1 MANKFFGEK
10 LRKLRYDKG
19 LTQQQVADLLGLKNK
34 STLGSWE
41 VGKSEPDGV
50 TFLKL
55 LKIYDVSDIY
65 ATFDENGPEND
76 NLTLSP
82 TEKQVI
88 VEYRK
93 ADEVTK
99 EMVHRVLHIEE
110 KRDSERMA

>member
-10 LRKLRYDKG
+10 LRKLRNDKG

-41 VGKSEPDGV
+41 VGKSEPDGA

-55 LKIYDVSDIY
+55 LKIYEVTDIY
-65 ATFDENGPEND
+65 TTFDENAPEND
-76 NLTLSP
+76 DITLSP

-93 ADEVTK
+93 ADDFTK
-99 EMVHRVLHIEE
+99 EMVHRVLHIDE
-110 KRDSERMA
+110 K